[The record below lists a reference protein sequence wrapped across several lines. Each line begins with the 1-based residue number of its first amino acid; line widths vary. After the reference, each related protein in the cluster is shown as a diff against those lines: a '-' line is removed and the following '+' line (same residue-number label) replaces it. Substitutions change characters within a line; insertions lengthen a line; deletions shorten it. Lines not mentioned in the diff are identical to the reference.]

1 MSLSFFVL
9 SRRRLL
15 AAAGALAVAATPA
28 FADKAANGSV
38 SVIELM
44 APNAL
49 PDIVEGDPKAPI
61 TIVEYASMTC
71 THCAAF
77 HHDVYPALKKN
88 YIDTGKVKFI
98 LREFPL
104 DPLATA
110 AFMLARETGD
120 KRDAVVDLLFTQ
132 QKNWAFVDKPL
143 DGLANILKQA
153 GIGQIRREF
162 DADLLR
168 QWREIYGRD
177 HGRRSRQDHRREDAG
192 EVTGSGK
199 DPSPPLPRHSASFKT
214 PYGGEG
220 SGRGPVP
227 APTTMQLNQ
236 PRPRRA
242 PASRRFPARNGARRC
257 GPPASPAPA
266 PWRSVRP
273 PGR

>member
-1 MSLSFFVL
+1 MSSSLLVF

-15 AAAGALAVAATPA
+15 AVAGALAVAATPA
-28 FADKAANGSV
+28 FADKAPNGSV

-49 PDIVEGDPKAPI
+49 PDIVEGDPKAPV

-120 KRDAVVDLLFTQ
+120 KREAVVDLLFTQ

-153 GIGQIRREF
+153 GVGQEKFEAVLKDQDLYKKVTDVRARGNEKFGVNSTPTFFINGEKYTGEITVADF
-162 DADLLR
+162 DKIIA
-168 QWREIYGRD
+168 
-177 HGRRSRQDHRREDAG
+177 A
-192 EVTGSGK
+192 
-199 DPSPPLPRHSASFKT
+199 KT
-214 PYGGEG
+214 P
-220 SGRGPVP
+220 
-227 APTTMQLNQ
+227 AK
-236 PRPRRA
+236 
-242 PASRRFPARNGARRC
+242 
-257 GPPASPAPA
+257 
-266 PWRSVRP
+266 
-273 PGR
+273 